1 MCLYHSGSQGLRDP
15 SFSRRILT
23 SSLSLTPP
31 PGLPNYI
38 HTTAVMHGVRCRVA
52 LPALLG
58 IRHRAFLLHLVAPN
72 FLLSETLSF
81 SRCCCCRHYSNQTLL
96 IVCKKPLTL
105 SRLFTNHTE
114 PEEGAKGR
122 EEAERGGEA
131 QSGLE
136 SE

>member
-1 MCLYHSGSQGLRDP
+1 
-15 SFSRRILT
+15 
-23 SSLSLTPP
+23 
-31 PGLPNYI
+31 
-38 HTTAVMHGVRCRVA
+38 MHGVRCRVA

-136 SE
+136 NARYYPLFATGIPVSDHSTTSSSCPFSCVLCH